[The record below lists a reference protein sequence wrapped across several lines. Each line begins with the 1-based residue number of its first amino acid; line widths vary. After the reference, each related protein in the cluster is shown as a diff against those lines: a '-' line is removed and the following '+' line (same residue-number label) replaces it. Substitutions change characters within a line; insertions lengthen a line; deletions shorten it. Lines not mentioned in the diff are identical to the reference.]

1 MSQRIAIDE
10 SPPYEEPAGGAPR
23 EYEREVQLT
32 DQERERT
39 LGSAVDSSLA
49 VARSRVELDQSI
61 ATARAYP
68 RSLKKFVDGCMEM
81 ATLNAQVAGE
91 CIYTLPAR
99 KGGDEKKKP
108 ISGPSARLA
117 EIVASSWGN
126 CRVGARVV
134 DEGSEFITAQG
145 VFHDLERNYHV
156 SIEVR
161 RRITGKYGRYNAD
174 MIGVTGN
181 AACSIALRNSVFK
194 GVPKALWSGVYLKAR
209 EAALGKGTLEEK
221 RADALKYAADKY
233 KVGKEQLLAA
243 LGIAGV
249 EDLGLEELA
258 DLRGLFHAINE
269 GEVTVADAFAPKE
282 PPAEAAASNG
292 AGAKGMAGLAARAGV
307 KAEPKVTPPSLRD
320 QCIDLMRVLR
330 LGQSDMHALLAEL
343 GIEHTAETTLGK
355 LDDHALGLL
364 APRLAQEAAQR
375 GDGGPTNPPPGTK
388 GGAK

>member
-1 MSQRIAIDE
+1 VNQSRITVDE
-10 SPPYEEPAGGAPR
+10 PPPYEEPRGNAPS
-23 EYEREVQLT
+23 EYEREVHLT

-39 LGSAVDSSLA
+39 LGGAVDSSLA

-68 RSLKKFVDGCMEM
+68 RSVKKFRDGCLEM

-99 KGGDEKKKP
+99 KGGENKKP

-134 DEGSEFITAQG
+134 DEGAEFLTAQG

-161 RRITGKYGRYNAD
+161 RRITGKFGRYNAD

-194 GVPKALWSGVYLKAR
+194 GVPKALWSDVYAKAR

-221 RADALKYAADKY
+221 RKDALKYASDKY
-233 KVGKEQLLAA
+233 KVGQGQLLAA

-249 EDLGLEELA
+249 EDLGLDELA
-258 DLRGLFHAINE
+258 DLRGLFHSINE
-269 GEVTVADAFAPKE
+269 GEVSAADAFAPKE
-282 PPAEAAASNG
+282 SPEPAGRG
-292 AGAKGMAGLAARAGV
+292 ATSAKGVAGLAARAANAKGEASASASAGPAQS
-307 KAEPKVTPPSLRD
+307 AE
-320 QCIDLMRVLR
+320 
-330 LGQSDMHALLAEL
+330 AESA
-343 GIEHTAETTLGK
+343 G
-355 LDDHALGLL
+355 
-364 APRLAQEAAQR
+364 
-375 GDGGPTNPPPGTK
+375 GDG
-388 GGAK
+388 AEAQS